1 MLIYNLVTQVLRTN
15 GHMNEPAQKPPAV
28 MNRKCPRLARAPRAL
43 EPLRQILK
51 FVRVHTR
58 SMNARPTK
66 GMAHSMHASHTR
78 PLVLYR
84 DGYKSHIIGDP
95 PIRLAGSRSASKF
108 EIRVGLPRP
117 SSAISW
123 LTRVEAVE
131 KYQDFSW
138 RV

>member
-1 MLIYNLVTQVLRTN
+1 MKTFTLLLQL
-15 GHMNEPAQKPPAV
+15 
-28 MNRKCPRLARAPRAL
+28 LD
-43 EPLRQILK
+43 
-51 FVRVHTR
+51 VRVGLPKDRRHTR
-58 SMNARPTK
+58 SMNARPNK
-66 GMAHSMHASHTR
+66 GMVHSMHASHTR

-84 DGYKSHIIGDP
+84 DGYKSNIIGDP
-95 PIRLAGSRSASKF
+95 PIRFEGSRSASKF
-108 EIRVGLPRP
+108 EIQVGFPRP